1 MFALP
6 LRKGYAAVTTFF
18 SPPSAA
24 RWIIAEDGT
33 MNRRYITSPM
43 LLLVLSLLSGCTYTI
58 KAYEGPALPKD
69 KVATLRSVTLW
80 YPEFNYRAYTY
91 VQKIGE
97 ANLPDDLYK
106 TKVVGNIEFL
116 PGSHKVE
123 YRYVAY
129 WGLGTLGHLIRD
141 AYVGNVEFIAESGH
155 TYEVYAG
162 KIGKRLKPWV
172 IDTTTGKVV
181 AGEKP
186 FVFED
191 IEEDYEKVQ

>member
-1 MFALP
+1 
-6 LRKGYAAVTTFF
+6 
-18 SPPSAA
+18 
-24 RWIIAEDGT
+24 
-33 MNRRYITSPM
+33 MNRRYITLPM
-43 LLLVLSLLSGCTYTI
+43 LLLVLSLSSGCTGKI

-69 KVATLRSVTLW
+69 KVATVRSGTLW
-80 YPEFNYRAYTY
+80 YPDFNYRAYTY

-97 ANLPDDLYK
+97 TNLPHDLLN
-106 TKVVGNIEFL
+106 TKIFGNSEFL

-123 YRYVAY
+123 YRYVTY
-129 WGLGTLGHLIRD
+129 GGLGTSRHLIKD
-141 AYVGNVEFIAESGH
+141 AYVGKVEFIAESGH